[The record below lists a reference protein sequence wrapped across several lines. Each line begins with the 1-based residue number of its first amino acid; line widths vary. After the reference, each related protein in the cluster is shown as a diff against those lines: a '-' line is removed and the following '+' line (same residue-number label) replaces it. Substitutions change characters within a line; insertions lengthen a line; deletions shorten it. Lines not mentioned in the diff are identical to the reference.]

1 VDTQWRRRKGG
12 TQGVRRRVGASLCP
26 MHIWT
31 VDTPTAARRLWGVAG
46 MVTNAPAGIRAA
58 CDAF

>member
-1 VDTQWRRRKGG
+1 
-12 TQGVRRRVGASLCP
+12 